1 MPAPDLF
8 IIEEG
13 NSLKNSILIALN
25 DSISSR
31 VMIDFVANLPL
42 RREEFRI
49 TLLHVYRKPAAV
61 EELMGQR
68 FTNEQLIRFQSVL
81 EESRVN
87 LVQKGFLAEKIKINL
102 ELEPYDTVT
111 DGIIDQFHKE
121 DFDMVVIGRKSM
133 TKAEEFVLGDIS
145 VKLIRDLKGASVL
158 VVKTP

>member
-1 MPAPDLF
+1 
-8 IIEEG
+8 
-13 NSLKNSILIALN
+13 LKNSILIALN

-42 RREEFRI
+42 RREDFRI

-81 EESRVN
+81 EESRVK
-87 LVQKGFLAEKIKINL
+87 LVQQGFPPEKIKINL

-111 DGIIDQFHKE
+111 DGIIDQFNKG

-145 VKLIRDLKGASVL
+145 VKLIREMKGASVL

>member
-1 MPAPDLF
+1 
-8 IIEEG
+8 
-13 NSLKNSILIALN
+13 
-25 DSISSR
+25 
-31 VMIDFVANLPL
+31 MIDFVANLPL
-42 RREEFRI
+42 RREDFRI

-81 EESRVN
+81 EESRVK
-87 LVQKGFLAEKIKINL
+87 LVQQGFPPEKIKINL

-111 DGIIDQFHKE
+111 DGIIDQFNKG

-145 VKLIRDLKGASVL
+145 VKLIREMKGASVL

>member
-1 MPAPDLF
+1 M
-8 IIEEG
+8 
-13 NSLKNSILIALN
+13 KNSILIALN

-81 EESRVN
+81 EESRVK
-87 LVQKGFLAEKIKINL
+87 LVQKGFPAEKIKINL

-111 DGIIDQFHKE
+111 DGIIDQFNKE

>member
-1 MPAPDLF
+1 M
-8 IIEEG
+8 
-13 NSLKNSILIALN
+13 KNSILIALN

-42 RREEFRI
+42 RREDFRI

-81 EESRVN
+81 EESRVK
-87 LVQKGFLAEKIKINL
+87 LVQQGFPPEKIKINL

-111 DGIIDQFHKE
+111 DGIIDQFNKG

-145 VKLIRDLKGASVL
+145 VKLIREMKGASVL